1 MNNAEARVR
10 TTMATAVAVS
20 MLAAIAAMALGLNG
34 QQLWAII
41 AWAVAVVAAVVAF
54 VVYRRYSSL
63 RAVRWQEELRES
75 ERRVA
80 DMLDQPDAAPT
91 PGDRPGNPTPS

>member
-1 MNNAEARVR
+1 MNKAELAIRN
-10 TTMATAVAVS
+10 TMATAVGVS

-41 AWAVAVVAAVVAF
+41 LWAVAIVAAVVAF
-54 VVYRRYSSL
+54 IVYRRYSSL

-75 ERRVA
+75 ERRA
-80 DMLDQPDAAPT
+80 AEMLDPAGAAPT
-91 PGDRPGNPTPS
+91 PTDRPGNSNPS